1 MQYNLAA
8 IKAQGTENLPQEW
21 KNVSPINRLK
31 TKIRFEKIKLKVIKE
46 QQQKS

>member
-31 TKIRFEKIKLKVIKE
+31 TKIRFEKIKLKVMNKME
-46 QQQKS
+46 R